1 MTHTLT
7 SVARVATDRA
17 ERYAKQ
23 LGEHM
28 GRKVPMEETPEGR
41 TLTLAGGT
49 CLLAVTDTA
58 LVLTAT
64 APEAEALA
72 RVQDVVGRHV
82 LRFGARD
89 DLQVDWSP
97 TQG

>member
-1 MTHTLT
+1 MSAPLT
-7 SVARVATDRA
+7 SVATVATDRA

-28 GRKVPMEETPEGR
+28 GRKVPMEETSAGR

-58 LVLTAT
+58 LVLTAS
-64 APEAEALA
+64 APEEESLA
-72 RVQDVVGRHV
+72 RVQDVVERHV
-82 LRFGARD
+82 VRFGARE
-89 DLQVDWSP
+89 DLQVDWI
-97 TQG
+97 TEA